1 VLAARRGNRLEIGA
15 ASAAAQAL
23 GVRAGEALATV
34 RARVPGLHVEDLDPA
49 ADAGALARLAGWMQA
64 RLSPLVA
71 LDPPDGLW
79 LDAAGASHL
88 FGGEAR
94 MLDRMLARLARE
106 GVDARAGLA
115 DTAGAAHALAR
126 FAAAPAA
133 IAPVHG
139 MADALAPLPVAA
151 LRLPAEDANGLVQLG
166 VAAVSDL
173 LALPRAAVGR
183 RFGIEVLKRLDQALG
198 HAGEPLDYL
207 PHAERLAVRLAL
219 AEPVATPEA
228 LHALIDRLVPL
239 LAQKLAHAGA
249 GALRLD
255 LLFHRLDG
263 TVAAVRA
270 GASAPTRDRAHIAR
284 LLHMLVE
291 GVDPG
296 FGIEA
301 AALACPLSAPLA
313 PAQIGTEPSPE
324 GLAEAA
330 DRLAARLGPGAVFRA
345 AARPGAF
352 PESSVARLSP
362 LAPLARVAGDW
373 PARLPR
379 PTRLLDPPER
389 VDAIAMLPDRPPAM
403 FAWRGRRHRVRAADG
418 PERMHAAWWEAGTDP
433 AAIRD
438 YFIVEIEDGTRL
450 WLYRSGDGE
459 DPASGDFG
467 WRVHGLFGA

>member
-1 VLAARRGNRLEIGA
+1 MLAVRRGNRLEVGA
-15 ASAAAQAL
+15 ACSAARAL
-23 GVRAGEALATV
+23 GIRAGEALATV
-34 RARVPGLHVEDLDPA
+34 RARVPGLHVEDLDPR
-49 ADAGALARLAGWMQA
+49 ADAEALGRLARWMQA

-71 LDPPDGLW
+71 TDPPDGLW

-94 MLDRMLARLARE
+94 MLERMLARLARA
-106 GVDARAGLA
+106 GVAARAGLA

-126 FAAAPAA
+126 FSAEPMA
-133 IAPVHG
+133 IAPAHG
-139 MADALAPLPVAA
+139 AAEAIAPLPVAA
-151 LRLPAEDANGLVQLG
+151 LRLPPEEADGLARLG
-166 VAAVSDL
+166 IASIADL

-198 HAGEPLDYL
+198 QAGEPLDYL
-207 PHAERLAVRLAL
+207 PPAERLAVRLAF

-239 LAQKLAHAGA
+239 LAQKLAQQGA

-270 GASAPTRDRAHIAR
+270 GVSAPTRDRAHVAR

-301 AALACPLSAPLA
+301 VVLACPLSAPLA
-313 PAQIGTEPSPE
+313 PEQIGADPGPA

-330 DRLAARLGPGAVFRA
+330 DRLAARLGRGAVFRA
-345 AARPGAF
+345 APRPAAF
-352 PESSVARLSP
+352 PEASVARA
-362 LAPLARVAGDW
+362 APLAAPAGDW

-418 PERMHAAWWEAGTDP
+418 PERMHAAWWEPGADGR
-433 AAIRD
+433 AIRD
-438 YFIVEIEDGTRL
+438 YFIVEVEDGTRL

>member
-1 VLAARRGNRLEIGA
+1 VE
-15 ASAAAQAL
+15 AL
-23 GVRAGEALATV
+23 G
-34 RARVPGLHVEDLDPA
+34 
-49 ADAGALARLAGWMQA
+49 
-64 RLSPLVA
+64 
-71 LDPPDGLW
+71 
-79 LDAAGASHL
+79 
-88 FGGEAR
+88 
-94 MLDRMLARLARE
+94 
-106 GVDARAGLA
+106 GLA

-139 MADALAPLPVAA
+139 ASEALAPLPLAA
-151 LRLPAEDANGLVQLG
+151 LRLAAEDADGLARLG
-166 VAAVSDL
+166 IARISDL

-183 RFGIEVLKRLDQALG
+183 RFGIEVLKRLDRALG

-228 LHALIDRLVPL
+228 LHVLIDRLVPL
-239 LAQKLAHAGA
+239 LAQKLTQEGA

-296 FGIEA
+296 FGIEVA
-301 AALACPLSAPLA
+301 VLACPLSAPLA
-313 PAQIGTEPSPE
+313 PVQLGTEPAAA

-330 DRLAARLGPGAVFRA
+330 DRLVARLGPGAVFRA
-345 AARPGAF
+345 APRPGAF
-352 PESSVARLSP
+352 PETSVARLSP
-362 LAPLARVAGDW
+362 LAPKEGDW

-418 PERMHAAWWEAGTDP
+418 PERMHAAWWEPGADP
-433 AAIRD
+433 AAVRD
-438 YFIVEIEDGTRL
+438 YFIVEVEDGTRL

-459 DPASGDFG
+459 DRASGDFG